1 MSTTA
6 AQSSMQMLGDPRPR
20 TPARE
25 LADPD
30 SRVDQAGCTGKP
42 GLTRISLVIPCYN
55 DEESLVQ
62 VLSELEA
69 RLRTLPGLTWEL
81 LVVDDGSERDVGKVI
96 GDRPGVRVLRH
107 AVNRGYG
114 AALKTGI
121 RAAKG
126 DFILTFDADGQHD
139 SDSLPALLEDA
150 GAYDMVIGSRE
161 SLPDVPAVRRLGKW
175 FLTGL
180 LGLMLGRPVR
190 DMNSGLRLMRRSVIM
205 RYLHL
210 CSNRFSFSMSSTMA
224 FIADDRLICFV
235 PVRCRSRTRGTSS
248 VRLGAGLDAL
258 VRMLRLGVVFC
269 PLRVFLS
276 IALAATIPFAISLA
290 YDLYC
295 LDIHDMT
302 VLLGL
307 FTVVIFCFG
316 LLADQIAHLRREIP
330 IDKLARD
337 GH

>member
-1 MSTTA
+1 VSLTT
-6 AQSSMQMLGDPRPR
+6 AQSSVQMLNDLRPGALVR
-20 TPARE
+20 D

-30 SRVDQAGCTGKP
+30 SRVDQARHGEKP
-42 GLTRISLVIPCYN
+42 NLTRISLVIPCYN
-55 DEESLVQ
+55 DDESLVQ
-62 VLSELEA
+62 VLSGLEE
-69 RLRTLPGLTWEL
+69 RLSALSGLTWEV
-81 LVVDDGSERDVGKVI
+81 LVVDDGSERDVGKVV
-96 GDRPGVRVLRH
+96 GDRPGVKLLRH

-139 SDSLPALLEDA
+139 PDSLQALLEGVGD
-150 GAYDMVIGSRE
+150 YDMVIGSRE
-161 SLPDVPAVRRLGKW
+161 SLPGVPAVRRLGKW
-175 FLTGL
+175 FLTRL
-180 LGLMLGRPVR
+180 LRLVLGRPIH

-224 FIADDRLICFV
+224 FIADDRPIRFV
-235 PVRCRSRTRGTSS
+235 PIRCRSRRGGRSS
-248 VRLGAGLDAL
+248 VGPRAGLDAL
-258 VRMLRLGVVFC
+258 VRMLRLGVVFH
-269 PLRVFLS
+269 PLKVFLS
-276 IALAATIPFAISLA
+276 IAIGTAIPFAISLA

-307 FTVVIFCFG
+307 ITVVIFCFG

-330 IDKLARD
+330 MDRSVGD
-337 GH
+337 GQ